1 MAFHSVRDYE
11 YGDDWRLIHWKSTA
25 RLDRFMVRHNVVPNE
40 PRLMVVLDTSTAPY
54 TDRSFED
61 AVSAAA
67 SLCVAAVRGG
77 YPLELHTTGGFS
89 SAADRAIDSTGA
101 LLDLLAGV
109 ERTAADPG
117 LSALPRLV
125 PADSGVSLG
134 IVTGQ
139 PDQQMLA
146 VLPAV
151 RPKFLMVSLI
161 QFAERFA
168 GPPAALRGV
177 IGVSVHSGEEF
188 AAAWNHLVRR

>member
-1 MAFHSVRDYE
+1 M
-11 YGDDWRLIHWKSTA
+11 
-25 RLDRFMVRHNVVPNE
+25 
-40 PRLMVVLDTSTAPY
+40 
-54 TDRSFED
+54 D
-61 AVSAAA
+61 AVDIDFSGGDTQVFRIGPA
-67 SLCVAAVRGG
+67 SVAVPGTLKG
-77 YPLELHTTGGFS
+77 LEEAHRLTRLS
-89 SAADRAIDSTGA
+89 LA
-101 LLDLLAGV
+101 LFWEPK
-109 ERTAADPG
+109 ERCFYMTAADDPG
-117 LSALPRLV
+117 LAALPRLV

-139 PDQQMLA
+139 PDQHLLA

-177 IGVSVHSGEEF
+177 IGVNVHSGAEF